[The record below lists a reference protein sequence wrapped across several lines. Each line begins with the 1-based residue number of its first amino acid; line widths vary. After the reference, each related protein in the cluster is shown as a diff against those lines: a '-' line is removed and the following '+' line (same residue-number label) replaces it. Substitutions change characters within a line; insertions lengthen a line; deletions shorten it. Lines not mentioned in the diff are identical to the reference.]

1 MRTSDELN
9 NEFHALS
16 SVGTERREW
25 LDNLSLNELKIMRD
39 IFEKALPWRGE
50 GTWLSYVE
58 RLIPIKTIEQRD
70 DKLNEL
76 GI

>member
-9 NEFHALS
+9 NEFNALS

-25 LDNLSLNELKIMRD
+25 VDNLSLNELKIMRD
-39 IFEKALPWRGE
+39 IFEKALPWRAE
-50 GTWLSYVE
+50 GTWLFYAE
-58 RLIPIKTIEQRD
+58 KLINIKTVEQRD
-70 DKLNEL
+70 DKINEL

>member
-9 NEFHALS
+9 NEFNALS

-25 LDNLSLNELKIMRD
+25 FDNLSLNELKIMRD
-39 IFEKALPWRGE
+39 IFEKALPWRAE
-50 GTWLSYVE
+50 GTWLFYAE
-58 RLIPIKTIEQRD
+58 KLINIKTVEQRD
-70 DKLNEL
+70 DKINEL

>member
-16 SVGTERREW
+16 SAGTERQEW
-25 LDNLSLNELKIMRD
+25 VDNLSLNELKIMRD
-39 IFEKALPWRGE
+39 IFEKALPWRAE
-50 GTWLSYVE
+50 GTWLFYAE
-58 RLIPIKTIEQRD
+58 KLIPIKTIEQRD